1 VNVLEN
7 DCTHF
12 GKPQRQQVNVPRTNN
27 MAIPSND
34 NDNWQTC
41 LDKVSSSVV
50 SLKINITRPY
60 DGNGCSHTLATG
72 FVVYLNGTE
81 GLILTNRHVVTV
93 GPIRGVATFGNHEE
107 VPVFPIYRDPIH
119 DFGFFKFD
127 ASRIRFMKVVPIVLD
142 PSGAK
147 VGTEVR
153 VIGNDAGEKL
163 SILSGTIART
173 DRDAPVYSATG
184 YNDFNTFYIS
194 AASSTSGGSSGSPVL
209 NLSGSAVAINAGG
222 RVKEATS
229 YYYPLDR
236 IVRAL
241 DLIKQHGIEHA
252 STVVTRG
259 TIQTVFKYHPYDET
273 RRLGLPVQLE
283 EEIRTKNPEGTG
295 MLVVEK
301 IVPEGPGS
309 VAGLQPGD
317 ILLSLNTE
325 LCTSFTVLEATMDQ
339 LIEEQGHGGGSL
351 DLVVWRGAAKLHVAV
366 AVEDLHQLVPV
377 QLLEIGQSAFHTLS
391 YHQAINFHVKCQGIF
406 VAWAGYMLKRAGIP
420 QHVVI
425 DSIDNVPLTGITE
438 TMTLLNALPNQKSV
452 PFRYRSLFNQHVQKV
467 KLVKIDRT
475 WFPMSMMK
483 RNDTTG
489 LWDEMP
495 GVASTIPPKEKPQV
509 QNTTFMRVPR
519 YVWIL
524 LVGLF
529 VRCSLFVVRC
539 SLFVVRCSLFVVRCS
554 LFFVLCALCFV
565 LCALCF
571 VLCCCSN

>member
-1 VNVLEN
+1 
-7 DCTHF
+7 
-12 GKPQRQQVNVPRTNN
+12 

-72 FVVYLNGTE
+72 FVVYLNGTD

-229 YYYPLDR
+229 Y
-236 IVRAL
+236 
-241 DLIKQHGIEHA
+241 
-252 STVVTRG
+252 
-259 TIQTVFKYHPYDET
+259 
-273 RRLGLPVQLE
+273 
-283 EEIRTKNPEGTG
+283 
-295 MLVVEK
+295 
-301 IVPEGPGS
+301 
-309 VAGLQPGD
+309 
-317 ILLSLNTE
+317 
-325 LCTSFTVLEATMDQ
+325 
-339 LIEEQGHGGGSL
+339 
-351 DLVVWRGAAKLHVAV
+351 
-366 AVEDLHQLVPV
+366 
-377 QLLEIGQSAFHTLS
+377 
-391 YHQAINFHVKCQGIF
+391 
-406 VAWAGYMLKRAGIP
+406 
-420 QHVVI
+420 
-425 DSIDNVPLTGITE
+425 
-438 TMTLLNALPNQKSV
+438 
-452 PFRYRSLFNQHVQKV
+452 
-467 KLVKIDRT
+467 
-475 WFPMSMMK
+475 
-483 RNDTTG
+483 
-489 LWDEMP
+489 
-495 GVASTIPPKEKPQV
+495 
-509 QNTTFMRVPR
+509 
-519 YVWIL
+519 
-524 LVGLF
+524 
-529 VRCSLFVVRC
+529 
-539 SLFVVRCSLFVVRCS
+539 
-554 LFFVLCALCFV
+554 
-565 LCALCF
+565 
-571 VLCCCSN
+571 